1 MKKVVITGIGAISS
15 IGLNAEDFWNG
26 LITGKN
32 GAKRFTRV
40 SPENHDSTVAAE
52 VSDDFEQVAAKY
64 WKKRQLNATTT
75 AVRMGLAATS
85 EAIEDSGLDKADIDK
100 SRVSV
105 IHGVIDNSF
114 EDYELEKKLNITLKK
129 MSNELP
135 ALVSIRYGFTG
146 PSFNVGTACASS
158 AYALAIGKQFIDA
171 GLSDIV
177 ITGGISNT
185 VTDLVISGFNQLLAM
200 SVNPDPDTA
209 ARPFTKNRDGFVL
222 GEGGGSLVIETEE
235 SAKARGAKIYCELA
249 GASMCSEAFN
259 ITAPQA
265 DGAGM
270 ATAIRLALENAG
282 ISTDEVDYINAHGTS
297 TGLNDLYETL
307 AIKDVFGKRAYDI
320 PVSSIK
326 ASIGHTLGASGA
338 LEAIATVKAIE
349 TGILPPTIHYDIPDP
364 ELDLNY
370 VPNAAQ
376 KHNVNVALSNSFGF
390 GGHNA
395 TLVFRKYTP

>member
-32 GAKRFTRV
+32 GAKRYTRV

-52 VSDDFEQVAAKY
+52 VSDDFEQIVTKY
-64 WKKRQLNATTT
+64 WKKRQLSATTT

-100 SRVSV
+100 SRVGV

-135 ALVSIRYGFTG
+135 ALVSIKYGFTG
-146 PSFNVGTACASS
+146 PSLNVGTACASS

-171 GLSDIV
+171 GLCDIV

-185 VTDLVISGFNQLLAM
+185 VTDLVINGFNQLLAM
-200 SVNPDPDTA
+200 SVNPDPETA

-222 GEGGGSLVIETEE
+222 GEGGGSLIIETEE

-270 ATAIRLALENAG
+270 ATAIKLALKNSGINA
-282 ISTDEVDYINAHGTS
+282 DDVDYINAHGTS
-297 TGLNDLYETL
+297 TSLNDLYETL
-307 AIKDVFGKRAYDI
+307 AIKEVFGKRAYDI

-326 ASIGHTLGASGA
+326 GSIGHTLGASGA

-349 TGILPPTIHYDIPDP
+349 TGIIPPTIHYDVPDP

-370 VPNAAQ
+370 VPNVAQ

-390 GGHNA
+390 GGHNS
-395 TLVFRKYTP
+395 TLVFRKY